1 MRVKI
6 AHALGAEVTV
16 LSRSLE
22 KEEDGKILG
31 ADNFYCTSD
40 SSTFKKLRGYFD
52 VIINTVSVVLDF
64 NK

>member
-1 MRVKI
+1 
-6 AHALGAEVTV
+6 VTV

-31 ADNFYCTSD
+31 ADNFYSTSD